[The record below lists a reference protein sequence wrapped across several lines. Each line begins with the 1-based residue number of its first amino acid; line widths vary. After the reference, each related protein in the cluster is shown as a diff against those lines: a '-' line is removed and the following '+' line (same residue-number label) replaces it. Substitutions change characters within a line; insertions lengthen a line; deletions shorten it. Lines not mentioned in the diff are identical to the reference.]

1 MVLDAPSIDV
11 FQLIAERKIAEA
23 MERGE
28 FDHLPGKGRPLR
40 FDDDD
45 LGGPAER
52 LARKILKNAD
62 LPPLEVSL
70 RRELAEL
77 KREYART
84 KDPAARRTILRE
96 IRWMVLRINLLRQCP
111 VTAEATEAILDEYDE
126 RR

>member
-1 MVLDAPSIDV
+1 MILNAPSIDV

-40 FDDDD
+40 LDDDE

-62 LPPLEVSL
+62 IPPLEVSL
-70 RRELAEL
+70 RRELADL
-77 KREYART
+77 KREYVRT
-84 KDPAARRTILRE
+84 QDPAARRAVLRE
-96 IRWMVLRINLLRQCP
+96 IRWMVLRINLLRQRP
-111 VTAEATEAILDEYDE
+111 VAAEATEAILDEYDIQ
-126 RR
+126 R